1 MTDHF
6 CRFGI
11 DRTFAVNR
19 DVLEKRFHELQLQS
33 HPDRHVASDETR
45 QDRAL
50 AESSD
55 INAAYRTLREP
66 ILRTKHLVELYGF
79 PISERKSVPSSL
91 LMTVME
97 AQEKIAELESAS
109 TQREKERSM
118 RELYTIVEDL
128 EGQRETID
136 AERELIAR
144 KWDSRMHPNESG
156 ELSKQEQE
164 ELGRMAQLMSERA
177 YLETLRIS
185 VSAAR
190 QGKPAFIQH

>member
-11 DRTFAVNR
+11 DRAFAVDR
-19 DVLEKRFHELQLQS
+19 EALERRFHELQLQS
-33 HPDRHVASDETR
+33 HPDRHVTAKETR
-45 QDRAL
+45 RDQAL

-66 ILRTKHLVELYGF
+66 IQRAKHVVELYGF
-79 PISERKSVPSSL
+79 PISERKSVPPSL

-97 AQEKIAELESAS
+97 AQEKIADLETAIS
-109 TQREKERSM
+109 QRDKEKVM
-118 RELYTIVEDL
+118 RELFAIVEEL
-128 EGQRETID
+128 EGQREAID
-136 AERELIAR
+136 KEREQIG
-144 KWDSRMHPNESG
+144 KQWDSAMHPNEPND
-156 ELSKQEQE
+156 LSNE
-164 ELGRMAQLMSERA
+164 EREALGRMAQLMSERA

>member
-6 CRFGI
+6 CRFSI
-11 DRTFAVNR
+11 DRTFAVDR
-19 DVLEKRFHELQLQS
+19 EALERRFHELQLQS

-45 QDRAL
+45 RDQSL

-66 ILRTKHLVELYGF
+66 IPRAKHVVELYGF
-79 PISERKSVPSSL
+79 PISERKSVPPSL

-97 AQEKIAELESAS
+97 AQEKIADLEMATS
-109 TQREKERSM
+109 QRDKEKVM
-118 RELYTIVEDL
+118 RELYAIVEEL
-128 EGQRETID
+128 EGQREAID
-136 AERELIAR
+136 AERERIGR

-156 ELSKQEQE
+156 ELSKEEQE

>member
-19 DVLEKRFHELQLQS
+19 DALEKRFHELQLQS
-33 HPDRHVASDETR
+33 HPDRHVTAEEVR
-45 QDRAL
+45 RDRAL

-66 ILRTKHLVELYGF
+66 IPRAKHVVELYGF
-79 PISERKSVPSSL
+79 PISDQKSVPPGL

-97 AQEKIAELESAS
+97 AQEKIADLEMATS
-109 TQREKERSM
+109 QRDKEKVM
-118 RELYTIVEDL
+118 RELYAIVEDL
-128 EGQRETID
+128 EGQREAID
-136 AERELIAR
+136 EERERIAR

-156 ELSKQEQE
+156 ELSKEEQE
-164 ELGRMAQLMSERA
+164 ELGRIAQLMSERA